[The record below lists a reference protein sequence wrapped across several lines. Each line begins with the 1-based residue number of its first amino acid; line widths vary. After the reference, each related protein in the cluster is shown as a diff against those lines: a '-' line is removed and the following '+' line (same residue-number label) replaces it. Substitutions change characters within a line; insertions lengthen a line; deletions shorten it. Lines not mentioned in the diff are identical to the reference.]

1 MNAAMKSRILG
12 LSLLWLASACAA
24 QPTSAAAQP
33 AAASP
38 VGVVRSA
45 SAAPAPAPAD
55 PASSASASLTATL
68 DLSAG
73 KLDVTTGPGRHPG
86 GIVSIG
92 HDSQLGAGHDANA
105 VVSVFGSSTAAGRS
119 NAVVSLFGDTA
130 ATGDIDGDAVA
141 VFGDT
146 RVDAKVSGDVVAVF
160 GSVRLGPHADVGGDV
175 VAVGGTVT
183 RAPGAVVHGQVQDVQ
198 IGALA
203 NFQWLRPWIEH
214 CLLYGRPLALAP
226 GLAWA
231 WWVAGGFL
239 VLYWLLAVGFRDGIT
254 RCVTTL
260 ESRPGRTVVAA
271 LLALL
276 AMPALVMLLLI
287 TVIGVF
293 AIPFVA
299 ISLLCIQLFGKA
311 VALVWIGR
319 LVTGRRSTGVFSQ
332 PAVTVLL
339 GGLIVTGVYLVPGL
353 GFAVHQAL
361 NLLGLGAVAYTLI
374 LVFRERQAAVGAP
387 PGGSAAS
394 AAAAA
399 THPAANADAG
409 LAAPAAE
416 PATAAVA
423 PGSAAAESAA
433 RAPVDGSPRA
443 GFWIRIAALLID
455 AILVGIVASLLV
467 TDRGHV
473 DLLLLAAYGAVM
485 WKLRGSTVG
494 GIILHQRVVRADG
507 RALDWPTAIVR
518 ALACFLSLAVV
529 GLGFIWIAIDRDKQA
544 WHDKIAGTIVV
555 RTTPAPSLV

>member
-1 MNAAMKSRILG
+1 MNASLKSRFLG
-12 LSLLWLASACAA
+12 LSLVALASICGAPATLA
-24 QPTSAAAQP
+24 GARAAAP
-33 AAASP
+33 PPIAVDRNAAAASTP
-38 VGVVRSA
+38 RNG
-45 SAAPAPAPAD
+45 
-55 PASSASASLTATL
+55 ASSASTSLAATL
-68 DLSAG
+68 DLSSG
-73 KLDVTTGPGRHPG
+73 KLTVSASPQRHPG

-92 HDSQLGAGHDANA
+92 HDARLGAGRDTNA

-119 NAVVSLFGDTA
+119 KAVVSLFGDTA
-130 ATGDIDGDAVA
+130 ATGDVDGDAVA

-203 NFQWLRPWIEH
+203 NFQWLRPWIAH
-214 CLLYGRPLALAP
+214 CLLYGRPLAVAP

-231 WWVAGGFL
+231 WWIAGGFL
-239 VLYWLLAVGFRDGIT
+239 VLYWLLALGFRDGIN

-260 ESRPGRTVVAA
+260 EARPGRTIVAA
-271 LLALL
+271 LLAML

-299 ISLLCIQLFGKA
+299 ISLLGIQLFGKA

-319 LVTGRRSTGVFSQ
+319 LMTGRRSTGVFSH

-374 LVFRERQAAVGAP
+374 LVLRERQAVTGTAR
-387 PGGSAAS
+387 GGSTTGAAP
-394 AAAAA
+394 AA
-399 THPAANADAG
+399 THSASADAG
-409 LAAPAAE
+409 LGASAAE
-416 PATAAVA
+416 PPAAGA
-423 PGSAAAESAA
+423 PESAAADATA
-433 RAPVDGSPRA
+433 RVPIDGSPRA

-467 TDRGHV
+467 THRSHV
-473 DLLLLAAYGAVM
+473 ELLLLAAYGAVM

-507 RALDWPTAIVR
+507 RTLDWPTAIVR
-518 ALACFLSLAVV
+518 ALACFLSLAVA
-529 GLGFIWIAIDRDKQA
+529 GLGFIWIAIDPDKQA
-544 WHDKIAGTIVV
+544 WHDKIAGTLVV
-555 RTTPAPSLV
+555 RTTPAPSLL

>member
-1 MNAAMKSRILG
+1 MNASMKSRILG
-12 LSLLWLASACAA
+12 LSLLWFASVCG
-24 QPTSAAAQP
+24 AQP
-33 AAASP
+33 AKPSP
-38 VGVVRSA
+38 TATIHTVSAGSA
-45 SAAPAPAPAD
+45 SAPASAPASTDAS
-55 PASSASASLTATL
+55 SSASTTLTATL
-68 DLSAG
+68 SVSGDSR
-73 KLDVTTGPGRHPG
+73 RHPG
-86 GIVSIG
+86 GVVSVG
-92 HDSQLGAGHDANA
+92 HDARLGAGHRADA
-105 VVSVFGSSTAAGRS
+105 VVSVFGSSTSAGRS
-119 NAVVSLFGDTA
+119 NAVVSLFGDTS
-130 ATGDIDGDAVA
+130 ATGNVDGDAVA
-141 VFGDT
+141 VFGNT
-146 RVDAKVSGDVVAVF
+146 TVDAKIRGDAVAVF
-160 GSVRLGPHADVGGDV
+160 GSVQLGPHADVGGDV

-198 IGALA
+198 IGSLA
-203 NFQWLRPWIEH
+203 NFQWLRPWIAH

-239 VLYWLLAVGFRDGIT
+239 AFYWLLAIGFRDGIT

-260 ESRPGRTVVAA
+260 EARPGRTLVAS

-276 AMPALVMLLLI
+276 ALPALVMLLLI

-293 AIPFVA
+293 AIPFLAV
-299 ISLLCIQLFGKA
+299 SVLCIQLFGKA
-311 VALVWIGR
+311 VALVWVGR
-319 LVTGRRSTGVFSQ
+319 LVTGRRSAGAFSH
-332 PAVTVLL
+332 PAVTVLV
-339 GGLIVTGVYLVPGL
+339 GGVIVTAIYLVPGL

-361 NLLGLGAVAYTLI
+361 TLIGLGAVAYTLI
-374 LVFRERQAAVGAP
+374 LILRERQAIAGRS
-387 PGGSAAS
+387 PGEATASAAATATEPTAVDAGVATQAPES

-399 THPAANADAG
+399 T
-409 LAAPAAE
+409 
-416 PATAAVA
+416 ATAA
-423 PGSAAAESAA
+423 SAA
-433 RAPVDGSPRA
+433 RAPIDGSPRA

-455 AILVGIVASLLV
+455 AILIGIVASLV
-467 TDRGHV
+467 VDRGHV

-529 GLGFIWIAIDRDKQA
+529 GLGFIWIAIDPDKQA